1 MKNILWIGGIY
12 VASLLAQ
19 LFTALLFLF
28 LPWSPLVEAIILS
41 CLLLVGQGCVFFGE
55 GRLEQA
61 DRTERFLGIVYW
73 VKRVISAIFAA
84 AVCHLVIVVLA
95 GFCSRFGAWA
105 LCASVGFDLRGGR
118 AASLA
123 GHKTG
128 RGRARCAGGAGG
140 EWIGGRCCAVGTPH
154 RKHCCH

>member
-84 AVCHLVIVVLA
+84 AVCHLVIVVRGL
-95 GFCSRFGAWA
+95 FA
-105 LCASVGFDLRGGR
+105 LLLVL
-118 AASLA
+118 
-123 GHKTG
+123 T
-128 RGRARCAGGAGG
+128 CAGGVLLLWRAIKP
-140 EWIGGRCCAVGTPH
+140 EEEEPAVPEEPEENG
-154 RKHCCH
+154 